1 MKQASLWEPLEDKKV
16 YCFLCGHRCRIRE
29 GSRGVCQVREN
40 RDGTLYSLVYDKVIA
55 RHIDPIEKKPLF
67 HFHPGSRSY
76 SIATPG
82 CNFKCL
88 FCQNAD
94 IAQMPRDA
102 KFIAGEPFPPESIVE
117 EALKYG
123 CESISYT
130 YTEPTIFFELAFDT
144 ARLAHEAGLKNVFV
158 TNGYITPE
166 ALKTIRPYL
175 DAANIDLKGFTSD
188 FYLKVCGAKLELVLE
203 SIRNYHEA
211 GIWIELTTLVIPNHN
226 DSEDEL
232 RGIARFIASLSPE
245 IPWHVSRFYP
255 AYRLMDQPPTPLST
269 LSLARKI
276 GLEEGLKYVYE
287 GNAPGHGGED
297 TKCPACGRVLITRHG
312 NAMTGNYI
320 KNGACEC
327 GQIIPGVGL

>member
-16 YCFLCGHRCRIRE
+16 YCFLCGHRCRIPDDHK
-29 GSRGVCQVREN
+29 GVCQVREN
-40 RDGTLYSLVYDKVIA
+40 RGGILYSLVYDKVIA

-67 HFHPGSRSY
+67 HFYPGSRSY

-102 KFIAGEPFPPESIVE
+102 KTIMGEPVPPESIVE
-117 EALKYG
+117 EALKSG
-123 CESISYT
+123 CGSISYT

-144 ARLAHEAGLKNVFV
+144 ARLAHDAGIKNVFV

-166 ALKTIRPYL
+166 ALRTIRPYL
-175 DAANIDLKGFTSD
+175 DAANIDLKGFNED
-188 FYLKVCGAKLELVLE
+188 FYRKVCGAKLNLVLE
-203 SIRNYHEA
+203 AIRNYHDA

-232 RGIARFIASLSPE
+232 RAIAR
-245 IPWHVSRFYP
+245 
-255 AYRLMDQPPTPLST
+255 
-269 LSLARKI
+269 
-276 GLEEGLKYVYE
+276 
-287 GNAPGHGGED
+287 
-297 TKCPACGRVLITRHG
+297 
-312 NAMTGNYI
+312 
-320 KNGACEC
+320 
-327 GQIIPGVGL
+327 

>member
-16 YCFLCGHRCRIRE
+16 YCFLCGHRCRIRD

-40 RDGTLYSLVYDKVIA
+40 RDGILYSLVYNKVIA
-55 RHIDPIEKKPLF
+55 RHVDPIEKKPLF

-76 SIATPG
+76 SVATPG

-102 KFIAGEPFPPESIVE
+102 KYIAGEPFAPESIVE

-123 CESISYT
+123 CGSISYT
-130 YTEPTIFFELAFDT
+130 YTEPTVFFELAFDT
-144 ARLAHEAGLKNVFV
+144 AKLAHEAGLKNVFV

-166 ALKTIRPYL
+166 ALNIIRPYL
-175 DAANIDLKGFTSD
+175 DAANIDLKGFSAD

-203 SIRNYHEA
+203 AIRNYHEA

-226 DSEDEL
+226 DSEGEL
-232 RGIARFIASLSPE
+232 RGIARFIASLNPE

-255 AYRLMDQPPTPLST
+255 TYRLTDQPPTPLST

-276 GLEEGLKYVYE
+276 GTEEGLKYVYE

-312 NAMTGNYI
+312 NIMTGNYT
-320 KNGACEC
+320 KNGVCEC
-327 GQIIPGVGL
+327 GQAIPGVGI